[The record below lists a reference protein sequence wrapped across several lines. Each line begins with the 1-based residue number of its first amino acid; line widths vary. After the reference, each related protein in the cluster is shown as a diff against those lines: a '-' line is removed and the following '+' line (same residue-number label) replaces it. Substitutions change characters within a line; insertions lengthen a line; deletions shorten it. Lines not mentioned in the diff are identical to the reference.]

1 MLSLVRSLW
10 EVFRHAFA
18 RRVTVQYPEQKAYLS
33 PRYRGRIVLTRDPDG
48 GERCVACNLC
58 AVACPV
64 DCISLQATEDE
75 HGRRYPEFFRINFSR
90 CIFCGYCEEACPT
103 YAIQLT
109 PDTEMG
115 EYKRKNLVY
124 EKADLMIDGPGK
136 YPDYNFW
143 RVAGVAIGGV
153 IAFEALF
160 AGPICGASMNPA
172 RSLAPAVLSGALS
185 DIWIYLLAPVF
196 GAPIGVLGHKA
207 IT

>member
-1 MLSLVRSLW
+1 VLSLVRSLW

-75 HGRRYPEFFRINFSR
+75 RGRRYPEFFRINFSR

-143 RVAGVAIGGV
+143 RVAGVAIGGKDKGQAENELAAV
-153 IAFEALF
+153 DTH
-160 AGPICGASMNPA
+160 
-172 RSLAPAVLSGALS
+172 SLMP
-185 DIWIYLLAPVF
+185 
-196 GAPIGVLGHKA
+196 
-207 IT
+207 